1 MHGGSLPASCARI
14 KDSNPTRRAFVA
26 EHISRKELKQDK
38 IHDAIE
44 HGAEAVFSHTTL
56 IAAAVLVAVIV
67 AVGYAGWRFYTDR
80 KTVQASAALDGAMKT
95 YSARVGTTPDP
106 SDPGETLYPTDEAR
120 AQDAAQKF
128 SAVAEKYPSTNP
140 GRLASYY
147 AALCYEDLDR
157 QNQAL
162 EELKKISSGRDKE
175 MVAMAQYQIGV
186 IYERTGKSADAAK
199 VFRNLADHSS
209 VFVPRPLA
217 LLELAEVLRQSDPKE
232 AASVYEQL
240 KREFPNT
247 AVSDEADRG
256 LETLAPKS

>member
-1 MHGGSLPASCARI
+1 MP
-14 KDSNPTRRAFVA
+14 

-44 HGAEAVFSHTTL
+44 HGAEAVFSHTTVL
-56 IAAAVLVAVIV
+56 AAAILAVVVV

-80 KTVQASAALDGAMKT
+80 KTVQATAALDVAMKA
-95 YSARVGTTPDP
+95 YSARIGVAPDP
-106 SDPGETLYPTDEAR
+106 NDPSEPFFPTEAAR
-120 AQDAAQKF
+120 AQDAVQKF

-140 GRLASYY
+140 GRLATYY
-147 AALCYEDLDR
+147 AALCYEDLER

-162 EELKKISSGRDKE
+162 EELKKISSGKDKE
-175 MVAMAQYQIGV
+175 LVAMAQYQTGV
-186 IYERTGKSADAAK
+186 IYERTGKLAEAAK
-199 VFRNLADHSS
+199 VFRTLADNSS
-209 VFVPRPLA
+209 VFVPRPLV

-232 AASVYEQL
+232 AAGVYEQL

-247 AVSDEADRG
+247 AVSEEADRG